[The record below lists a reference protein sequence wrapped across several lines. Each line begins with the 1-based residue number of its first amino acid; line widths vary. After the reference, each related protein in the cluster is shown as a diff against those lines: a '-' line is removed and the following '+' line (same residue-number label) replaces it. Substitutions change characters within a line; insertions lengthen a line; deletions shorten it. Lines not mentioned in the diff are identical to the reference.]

1 MEKNIQMPLDI
12 QLFAEIED
20 VKDTGTPTT
29 ETEEKTQAQEAKK
42 EEKTYTRDEL
52 EKIKAQE
59 REATRKAVLK
69 ELEEQKKAEKA
80 EAERLAKMDEE
91 QKKSYEVDK
100 ITKERD
106 SAISELNA
114 LKLKD
119 EATKQAREKGI
130 DLDLMETIDYKKE
143 TAETIKSKIDIFA
156 NTSKKISERAI
167 SEYSKEPTPQVGDYT
182 GSLKEESQMTYE
194 ELCKLPKYQKK

>member
-12 QLFAEIED
+12 QLFAEVEED
-20 VKDTGTPTT
+20 KDNGTPTT
-29 ETEEKTQAQEAKK
+29 EKEENKQVQEPVKK

-52 EKIKAQE
+52 EKIKSQE
-59 REATRKAVLK
+59 REATRKAILK
-69 ELEEQKKAEKA
+69 ELEEKQKLEKA

-100 ITKERD
+100 VTKERD

-114 LKLKD
+114 YKLKE
-119 EATKQAREKGI
+119 EATKQAREKGV
-130 DLDLMETIDYKKE
+130 DLDLMDTIDYTKE
-143 TAETIKSKIDIFA
+143 TAESVKSKIDIFA

-167 SEYSKEPTPQVGDYT
+167 SEYSKEPTPQTGDKINLDNNKT
-182 GSLKEESQMTYE
+182 GYEKFEENY
-194 ELCKLPKYQKK
+194 KK

>member
-12 QLFAEIED
+12 QLFAEVEED
-20 VKDTGTPTT
+20 KDNGTPTT
-29 ETEEKTQAQEAKK
+29 EKEENKQAQEPVKK

-59 REATRKAVLK
+59 RETTRKAILK
-69 ELEEQKKAEKA
+69 ELEEKQKLEKA

-100 ITKERD
+100 VTKERD

-114 LKLKD
+114 YKLKE
-119 EATKQAREKGI
+119 EATKQAREKGV
-130 DLDLMETIDYKKE
+130 DLDLMDTIDYTKE
-143 TAETIKSKIDIFA
+143 TAESVKSKIDIFA

-167 SEYSKEPTPQVGDYT
+167 SEYSKEPTPQTGDKINPNDNKT
-182 GSLKEESQMTYE
+182 GYE
-194 ELCKLPKYQKK
+194 KFAEKFEK

>member
-1 MEKNIQMPLDI
+1 MEKNIQMPLNI

-59 REATRKAVLK
+59 REATRNAVLK

-167 SEYSKEPTPQVGDYT
+167 SEYSKEPTPQTGDKINSNDNKT
-182 GSLKEESQMTYE
+182 GYE
-194 ELCKLPKYQKK
+194 KFAEKFEK

>member
-12 QLFAEIED
+12 QLFAEVEED
-20 VKDTGTPTT
+20 KDNGTPTT
-29 ETEEKTQAQEAKK
+29 EKEENKQVQEPVKK

-59 REATRKAVLK
+59 REATRKAILK
-69 ELEEQKKAEKA
+69 ELEEKQKLEKA

-100 ITKERD
+100 VTKERD

-114 LKLKD
+114 YKLK
-119 EATKQAREKGI
+119 
-130 DLDLMETIDYKKE
+130 
-143 TAETIKSKIDIFA
+143 
-156 NTSKKISERAI
+156 
-167 SEYSKEPTPQVGDYT
+167 
-182 GSLKEESQMTYE
+182 
-194 ELCKLPKYQKK
+194 

>member
-1 MEKNIQMPLDI
+1 MEKNIQMPLNI

-167 SEYSKEPTPQVGDYT
+167 SEYSKEPTPQTGDKINSNNNKT
-182 GSLKEESQMTYE
+182 GYE
-194 ELCKLPKYQKK
+194 KFAEKFEK

>member
-12 QLFAEIED
+12 QLFAEVEED
-20 VKDTGTPTT
+20 KDNGTPTT
-29 ETEEKTQAQEAKK
+29 EKEENKQAQEPVKK

-59 REATRKAVLK
+59 REATRKAILK
-69 ELEEQKKAEKA
+69 ELEEKQKLEKA

-100 ITKERD
+100 VTKERD

-114 LKLKD
+114 YKLKE
-119 EATKQAREKGI
+119 EATKQAREKGV
-130 DLDLMETIDYKKE
+130 DLDLMDTIDYTKE
-143 TAETIKSKIDIFA
+143 TAESVKSKIDIFA

-167 SEYSKEPTPQVGDYT
+167 SEYSKEPTPQTGDKINPNDNKT
-182 GSLKEESQMTYE
+182 GYE
-194 ELCKLPKYQKK
+194 KFAEKFEK

>member
-12 QLFAEIED
+12 QLFAEVEED
-20 VKDTGTPTT
+20 KDNGTPTT
-29 ETEEKTQAQEAKK
+29 EKEENKQVQEPVKK

-59 REATRKAVLK
+59 REATRKAILK
-69 ELEEQKKAEKA
+69 ELEEKQKLEKA

-100 ITKERD
+100 VTKERD

-114 LKLKD
+114 YKLKE
-119 EATKQAREKGI
+119 EATKQAREKGV
-130 DLDLMETIDYKKE
+130 DLDLMDTIDYTKE
-143 TAETIKSKIDIFA
+143 TAESVKSKIDIFA

-167 SEYSKEPTPQVGDYT
+167 SEYSKEPTPQTGDKINLDNNKT
-182 GSLKEESQMTYE
+182 GYEKFEENY
-194 ELCKLPKYQKK
+194 KK

>member
-1 MEKNIQMPLDI
+1 MEKNIQMPLNI

-167 SEYSKEPTPQVGDYT
+167 SEYSKEPTPQTGDKINSNDNKT
-182 GSLKEESQMTYE
+182 GYE
-194 ELCKLPKYQKK
+194 KFAEKFEK

>member
-167 SEYSKEPTPQVGDYT
+167 SEYSKEPTPQVGDKINPNNNKT
-182 GSLKEESQMTYE
+182 GYE
-194 ELCKLPKYQKK
+194 KFAEKFEK